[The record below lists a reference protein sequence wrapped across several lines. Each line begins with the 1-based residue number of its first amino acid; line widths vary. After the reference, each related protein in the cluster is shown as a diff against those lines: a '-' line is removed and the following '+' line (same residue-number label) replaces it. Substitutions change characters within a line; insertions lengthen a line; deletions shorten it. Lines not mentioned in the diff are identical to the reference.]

1 MSEGAIATSENVPYN
16 LSTVGTS
23 ELKYKIEQRFK
34 EGAASP
40 YNKQFSPLPQQNA
53 SPGPPRISPIPQE
66 CSEMSPV
73 NHSSPQQDY
82 GHQPVSSQAEDGLV
96 YSTDGTISE
105 YSEEGNRAA
114 MQLTENGSEDQELQ
128 PPELSDS
135 SIAPTA
141 MQDTSM
147 NYNEIQETGMVT
159 NEVSDP
165 NMTADGMSEGN
176 MAAMAITNEENLD
189 QRANGMSSEGSLA
202 YQQQNVTKHEEM
214 NGEALNYSTEGN
226 VYTQLGPPTDDRDQ
240 QLITIDPS
248 YLNASASEHNDRG
261 TSHTALSAALRSGYT
276 VQNVTHLTHSQVTH
290 GTFDNAGH
298 LLPQADVEAFFSDME
313 RPMATSVSMAG
324 TYSMGTG
331 QFTTL
336 TNPPGLTLAPT
347 YHAQNGSGRFITL
360 QPPSYSDTQGDYG
373 LTQLYPR
380 QGAIPKQYLGT
391 DQGSNP
397 SPTPQANASWGASG
411 QEPVYATSTSSHTI
425 GSQSQKYSYPTINDN
440 PAARDDSQLATQYSC
455 ASGVTGA
462 TSYTGY
468 LSHDLNSSGWYH
480 NVPSPY
486 SDVRPTDEDYYA
498 EGRECVNCGA
508 ISTPMW
514 RRDGTGHYLCNACG
528 LHHKLNGLNRYQGK
542 TSPETEDE
550 PPEEKIRKFEQKY
563 DKQANSKTRMG
574 LQCANCSTTTT
585 TLWRRNGE
593 GEPVCNACGL
603 YFKLHQVPR
612 PMSMKKDGIQTRKR
626 KPRTSSSKK
635 SSSSKDSS
643 HSSNVTSHSL
653 NTTHAQS
660 GLLDLS
666 QRTDNSLATSMPDV
680 KPVASYNNMY
690 QNHSSAVLAAL
701 NTPPPALLPVSA
713 LASQLN
719 APVSNAYRPNQDIL
733 YAKTMTSAMEREQVN
748 SVAKNN
754 PNLSSLMNFKMDTKP
769 VKSEPMSMDEQ
780 SNYTVYKMENALPYK
795 HDQHMVFK
803 TEPDQSELMKSTHDL
818 FEPSP
823 PKAVPV
829 SVENGSPEM
838 REQTPGPE
846 ANSDMIQL
854 KPAIGVSQT

>member
-1 MSEGAIATSENVPYN
+1 M
-16 LSTVGTS
+16 
-23 ELKYKIEQRFK
+23 ELVDLDSDIKLLAKY
-34 EGAASP
+34 
-40 YNKQFSPLPQQNA
+40 YLP
-53 SPGPPRISPIPQE
+53 
-66 CSEMSPV
+66 
-73 NHSSPQQDY
+73 
-82 GHQPVSSQAEDGLV
+82 
-96 YSTDGTISE
+96 
-105 YSEEGNRAA
+105 
-114 MQLTENGSEDQELQ
+114 
-128 PPELSDS
+128 
-135 SIAPTA
+135 
-141 MQDTSM
+141 
-147 NYNEIQETGMVT
+147 
-159 NEVSDP
+159 
-165 NMTADGMSEGN
+165 
-176 MAAMAITNEENLD
+176 
-189 QRANGMSSEGSLA
+189 
-202 YQQQNVTKHEEM
+202 
-214 NGEALNYSTEGN
+214 
-226 VYTQLGPPTDDRDQ
+226 
-240 QLITIDPS
+240 
-248 YLNASASEHNDRG
+248 
-261 TSHTALSAALRSGYT
+261 
-276 VQNVTHLTHSQVTH
+276 
-290 GTFDNAGH
+290 
-298 LLPQADVEAFFSDME
+298 
-313 RPMATSVSMAG
+313 
-324 TYSMGTG
+324 
-331 QFTTL
+331 
-336 TNPPGLTLAPT
+336 
-347 YHAQNGSGRFITL
+347 
-360 QPPSYSDTQGDYG
+360 
-373 LTQLYPR
+373 
-380 QGAIPKQYLGT
+380 
-391 DQGSNP
+391 
-397 SPTPQANASWGASG
+397 
-411 QEPVYATSTSSHTI
+411 
-425 GSQSQKYSYPTINDN
+425 
-440 PAARDDSQLATQYSC
+440 
-455 ASGVTGA
+455 
-462 TSYTGY
+462 
-468 LSHDLNSSGWYH
+468 
-480 NVPSPY
+480 
-486 SDVRPTDEDYYA
+486 DEDYYA

-653 NTTHAQS
+653 NATHAQS